1 MLLRRARSCVAK
13 LLVTT
18 NPAILTVS
26 QRSGAV
32 GPLLKLVK
40 DSDALDLQ
48 HFEALMAITN
58 LAGFDNETKNGV
70 VAQGGI
76 HILGYAMFSDHE
88 MVRQAATEAMCNM
101 VPHPKFMEYLSK
113 EDNMRVWIAF
123 SLDYESNFAC
133 ARAAIGCLAMAV
145 PDADVAKAVIHC
157 QNFNELIRT
166 LLECGQLELMH
177 RVLALIAGLLEHG
190 GDFREAVMTTGAG
203 PFCEAYLTS
212 YSDENKTMD
221 DFKFSS
227 SDRGTLTATL
237 NLAKEVAR
245 LLR

>member
-1 MLLRRARSCVAK
+1 M
-13 LLVTT
+13 LVTT
-18 NPAILTVS
+18 NPATLTLS

-40 DSDALDLQ
+40 DNDALDLQ
-48 HFEALMAITN
+48 HFEALMSLTN

-76 HILGYAMFSDHE
+76 SILGYAMFADHE

-101 VPHPKFMEYLSK
+101 VPHPKFMEYLAK
-113 EDNMRVWIAF
+113 EDNIRVWIAF
-123 SLDYESNFAC
+123 SLDYETNLAC
-133 ARAAIGCLAMAV
+133 ARASVGCLAMAV
-145 PDADVAKAVIHC
+145 PDPEVAKAIVRSK
-157 QNFNELIRT
+157 NFHEMIRT

-177 RVLALIAGLLEHG
+177 RVLALIAGLIEHG
-190 GDFREAVMTTGAG
+190 GECRGAVVATGAG
-203 PFCEAYLTS
+203 PFCDAYLIS

-221 DFKFSS
+221 NFKFNSA
-227 SDRGTLTATL
+227 DRASLSATL

>member
-1 MLLRRARSCVAK
+1 M
-13 LLVTT
+13 
-18 NPAILTVS
+18 S

-40 DSDALDLQ
+40 DSDALDIQ

-58 LAGFDNETKNGV
+58 LAGFDNETKNGI

-101 VPHPKFMEYLSK
+101 VPHPKFMEYLAK

-145 PDADVAKAVIHC
+145 PNADVAKAVIHC